1 MSAKSPLRLAV
12 HHSTKEVLQALVAL
26 RSTSDE
32 HHPLLAKHHPIGIMQ
47 GMRPIHPVLWQPQLW
62 QTRWSK
68 ESSRGWKIYPS
79 QKIVLVD
86 ENQTETT
93 SKTLRQQ
100 VNLAALPQESVV
112 HWKKWHHPHFDLLS
126 GWPPRRKF
134 ELESVDFLCFPATA
148 LNWMVLQDQ
157 AQAQLLHLQEVSWE
171 ECRRPSLH
179 WKEKIILLS
188 LSSTVQDKT
197 RDD

>member
-93 SKTLRQQ
+93 TKTLRQQ
-100 VNLAALPQESVV
+100 VNLAARPQGSVV

-126 GWPPRRKF
+126 GWPPQGESSNLSQLIFCASQPLPWTGWSYRTRLRHSFCIFRK
-134 ELESVDFLCFPATA
+134 CP
-148 LNWMVLQDQ
+148 
-157 AQAQLLHLQEVSWE
+157 
-171 ECRRPSLH
+171 
-179 WKEKIILLS
+179 EKNVEGHHCIERKK
-188 LSSTVQDKT
+188 SSC
-197 RDD
+197 

>member
-93 SKTLRQQ
+93 TKTLRQQ
-100 VNLAALPQESVV
+100 VNLAALPQGSVV

-134 ELESVDFLCFPATA
+134 ELESLIFCASQPLPWTGWSYRTRLRHSFCIFRKCP
-148 LNWMVLQDQ
+148 
-157 AQAQLLHLQEVSWE
+157 
-171 ECRRPSLH
+171 
-179 WKEKIILLS
+179 EKNVEGHHCIERKK
-188 LSSTVQDKT
+188 SSC
-197 RDD
+197 